1 MSERPAGLEHAW
13 HTDDRTLRQV
23 VTDPAALERR
33 LAALGEQH
41 EHRGERV
48 SLLRLLGRLDEAR
61 TLAEADLDACA
72 GGDDHAAEV
81 LATVRLAQVRHWQG
95 DLAVAQAMLTSA
107 LSHAGAGHEPLLV
120 GAVLQHRAKVRF
132 DAGDLEGAVADA
144 AAALKHRRQVGA
156 PPSQVRS
163 SEQAWSTIAA
173 AAVAAAPPGAP
184 PPGCDP
190 DDTVPVTEAGPHPS

>member
-23 VTDPAALERR
+23 VTDPGAVERR
-33 LAALGEQH
+33 LAELGDDDS
-41 EHRGERV
+41 HRGERV

-61 TLAEADLDACA
+61 TLAEADLATRAD
-72 GGDDHAAEV
+72 GDDPAAQV

-95 DLAVAQAMLTSA
+95 DLAVAQALLTSA

-156 PPSQVRS
+156 PASQVRS

-173 AAVAAAPPGAP
+173 AAVAAAPPGSP

>member
-33 LAALGEQH
+33 LVALGEQD

-72 GGDDHAAEV
+72 GGDDPAAEV

-95 DLAVAQAMLTSA
+95 DLAVAQALLTSA
-107 LSHAGAGHEPLLV
+107 LSHAGAVHEPLLV

-156 PPSQVRS
+156 PASQVRS

-173 AAVAAAPPGAP
+173 AAVAAAPPGSP
-184 PPGCDP
+184 PPGSDP
-190 DDTVPVTEAGPHPS
+190 DDTVPVAEAGPHPS

>member
-33 LAALGEQH
+33 LAALGDQD

-61 TLAEADLDACA
+61 TLAEADLATCA
-72 GGDDHAAEV
+72 DGDDPAAEV

-95 DLAVAQAMLTSA
+95 DLAVAQALLTSA

-156 PPSQVRS
+156 PASQVRS

-173 AAVAAAPPGAP
+173 AAVAAAPPGSP

-190 DDTVPVTEAGPHPS
+190 DDTVPVAEAGPHPS